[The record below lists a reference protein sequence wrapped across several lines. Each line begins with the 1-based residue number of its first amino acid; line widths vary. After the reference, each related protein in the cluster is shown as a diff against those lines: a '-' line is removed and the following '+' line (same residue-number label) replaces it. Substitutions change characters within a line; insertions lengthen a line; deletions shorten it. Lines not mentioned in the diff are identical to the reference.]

1 MLKYILSILSILIL
15 NESIAQIV
23 VDEIFLPREINV
35 TSGLEFYGNNFIT
48 HNDSGGLP
56 VLYEFNQKGEL
67 LDKFEI
73 TDCGKNDDWE
83 DITSDGEFIFV
94 SNTGNNFGNR
104 KNLNII
110 ILDPKKNFKCLGAIN
125 IEYKSQKSFDR
136 RSKHPYD
143 AESLASTSEEL
154 ILFSK
159 NRESYSTELFFIPK
173 NPGSYKLSSSKSLSV
188 GSLITGADYNES
200 LNIIILVGY
209 NSDGHQFLYKINNF
223 DSRNLDKISFIRY
236 NLPIKN
242 AQIEAIKIINASTF
256 WITSEDEGV
265 GYPRLFKIKI

>member
-1 MLKYILSILSILIL
+1 MVKYILSILSFFML
-15 NESIAQIV
+15 NESIGQTV
-23 VDEIFLPREINV
+23 VDEILLPREINE
-35 TSGLEFYGNNFIT
+35 TSGLEFFGNNFIT

-56 VLYEFNQKGEL
+56 VLYEFDEKGNL
-67 LDKFEI
+67 LNKFEI
-73 TDCGKNDDWE
+73 IDCGKNDDWE

-94 SNTGNNFGNR
+94 SNTGNNFGKR

-110 ILDPKKNFKCLGAIN
+110 MLDPGKKFKCFGTIN

-143 AESLASTSEEL
+143 AESLAATSEKL

-159 NRESYSTELFFIPK
+159 NRESYSTELYFIPK
-173 NPGSYKLSSSKSLSV
+173 TPGSYKLSHSKSLSV

-200 LNIIILVGY
+200 LNTIALVGY
-209 NSDGHQFLYKINNF
+209 NTDGDQFLYKVNNF
-223 DSRNLDKISFIRY
+223 DSENLNKISFIRY

-242 AQIEAIKIINASTF
+242 AQIEAIKIINDSTF

>member
-1 MLKYILSILSILIL
+1 MIKYILSILSFFML
-15 NESIAQIV
+15 NESVGQTV
-23 VDEIFLPREINV
+23 VDEIFLPREINE

-67 LDKFEI
+67 LDKFKI
-73 TDCGKNDDWE
+73 TDCGENDDWE

-94 SNTGNNFGNR
+94 SNTGNNFGKR

-110 ILDPKKNFKCLGAIN
+110 ILDPKKNFKCFGAIN
-125 IEYKSQKSFDR
+125 IEYKSQKFFDR
-136 RSKHPYD
+136 RSKHRYD
-143 AESLASTSEEL
+143 AESLASTSEKL

-159 NRESYSTELFFIPK
+159 NRESYSTELYFIPK
-173 NPGSYKLSSSKSLSV
+173 TPGSYKLSPSTSLSV

-200 LNIIILVGY
+200 LNTIALVGY
-209 NSDGHQFLYKINNF
+209 NTDGDQFLYKVNNF
-223 DSRNLDKISFIRY
+223 NPENLDKISFIRY

-242 AQIEAIKIINASTF
+242 AQIEAIKIINDSTF

>member
-1 MLKYILSILSILIL
+1 MVKYILSILSILLL
-15 NESIAQIV
+15 NESIGQIV
-23 VDEIFLPREINV
+23 VNEIFLPREINE
-35 TSGLEFYGNNFIT
+35 TSGLEFFGNNFIT

-56 VLYEFNQKGEL
+56 ILYEFDEKGVIL
-67 LDKFEI
+67 NKFGI
-73 TDCGKNDDWE
+73 KDCGKNDDWE
-83 DITSDGEFIFV
+83 DITSDGEFVFV

-110 ILDPKKNFKCLGAIN
+110 ILDPKKNFKCFGTIN
-125 IEYKSQKSFDR
+125 IEYNSQKSFDR

-143 AESLASTSEEL
+143 AESLASTSEQL

-159 NRESYSTELFFIPK
+159 NRENYSTELYFIPK
-173 NPGSYKLSSSKSLSV
+173 TSGSYKLSPSKSLSV
-188 GSLITGADYNES
+188 GSLITGADYNEL
-200 LNIIILVGY
+200 LNTIALVGY
-209 NSDGHQFLYKINNF
+209 NTDGYQFLYKVNNF
-223 DSRNLDKISFIRY
+223 DSENLNKISFVRY

-242 AQIEAIKIINASTF
+242 AQIEAIKIINDSTF